1 MIVSMSAVLLLGLL
15 IWFLLR
21 IRYLRWADFLICGIF
36 GFLLASTGVAPTV
49 RTALAGVSG
58 FLGGLHF

>member
-1 MIVSMSAVLLLGLL
+1 MSAVLLIGLL

-21 IRYLRWADFLICGIF
+21 IRYLRWADFLICGVF
-36 GFLLASTGVAPTV
+36 GFLLASTGAAPTL
-49 RTALAGVSG
+49 RTVLTGVSG